1 MRAAIVAVALLTSAA
16 HADPSNTDLVLAG
29 AGMALPTYLLGV
41 TWHESSHALAAKL
54 LGADVDELHVFPPG
68 IDPRAHVFRFGWT
81 YVHGLRSK
89 RDLEIFLLAPKVTD
103 LVLLGGFAALVFT
116 SAWPG
121 NRYGALALT
130 VGATGAWVDF
140 AKDVLS
146 TSPQDDVIR
155 VLDLWCVN
163 RIAARIGYAVIDA
176 GLALIVARGYERVFE
191 RDPGPIIPL
200 FRTAF

>member
-1 MRAAIVAVALLTSAA
+1 MRAALVATLLVASAA
-16 HADPSNTDLVLAG
+16 HAEPSDTDLVLAG
-29 AGMALPTYLLGV
+29 AGMALPTYVLGV

-54 LGADVDELHVFPPG
+54 LGADVEELHVFPPG

-81 YVHGLRSK
+81 YVHGLHTDRE
-89 RDLEIFLLAPKVTD
+89 LAIFLLAPKVTD
-103 LVLLGGFAALVFT
+103 LILIGGFAALVFT

-121 NRYGALALT
+121 NKYGELALT

-146 TSPQDDVIR
+146 TSQQDDVIR
-155 VLDLWCVN
+155 VFDLWGVN

-191 RDPGPIIPL
+191 RDPGPIVPL